1 MYFFDNE
8 ENEEIDK
15 LHYEK
20 YYLDLGY
27 KYICGIDEVGRGS
40 LFGEVTACAIIM
52 PLDDDIIKEAND
64 SKKLTAKKREELYK
78 IIIQKALSYSVYSV
92 AANTIDKINIYNATK
107 LAMLKAV
114 EESIIKGDLKSY
126 SIACASIVAKV
137 SRDKAMDRLSEKNKE
152 YDKYKISKNK
162 GYGTKEHIEA
172 IKKYGAS
179 DLHRLSFEPIKSIKE
194 ENSFF
199 I

>member
-40 LFGEVTACAIIM
+40 LFGEVTACAVIM

-64 SKKLTAKKREELYK
+64 SKKLTAKKEKSYIK
-78 IIIQKALSYSVYSV
+78 LSYKKHY
-92 AANTIDKINIYNATK
+92 
-107 LAMLKAV
+107 
-114 EESIIKGDLKSY
+114 
-126 SIACASIVAKV
+126 
-137 SRDKAMDRLSEKNKE
+137 
-152 YDKYKISKNK
+152 
-162 GYGTKEHIEA
+162 HIQY
-172 IKKYGAS
+172 I
-179 DLHRLSFEPIKSIKE
+179 L
-194 ENSFF
+194 
-199 I
+199 